1 MPRTPDHKSGVFS
14 EDHFDHTSAYAHIIP
29 PAEILSA
36 YRQGYFPMA
45 VHKRADA
52 DVFWYTARERG
63 IIPLDDFHMPRRSL
77 KYFRKYGFGYSI
89 NHDFRGVIEGCADR
103 DSSWINPVIRDTFLY
118 LHEHEIAHSVEV
130 WKDEVLIGGLYGLA
144 LGGVF
149 FAESMFQY
157 HDEGHKAAMYYCHKQ
172 LQKQDFSLW
181 DVQFYTNHLGRFGCT
196 EISGARYRRLL
207 NEALKQG
214 VSFT

>member
-1 MPRTPDHKSGVFS
+1 MPQAPDNKSGMFPEKQPDHNSVN
-14 EDHFDHTSAYAHIIP
+14 ANIIP
-29 PAEILSA
+29 PTEILSA

-45 VHKRADA
+45 ISKRADA
-52 DVFWYTARERG
+52 DVFWYTAKERG
-63 IIPLDDFHMPRRSL
+63 IIPLDEFHMPRRSL
-77 KYFRKYGFGYSI
+77 KYFRKYGFEYSI
-89 NHDFRGVIEGCADR
+89 NRDFRGVIEGCADR
-103 DSSWINPVIRDTFLY
+103 ESSWINPVIRDTFLY

-130 WKDEVLIGGLYGLA
+130 WKEGVLIGGLYGLA

-157 HDEGHKAAMYYCHKQ
+157 HDEGHKAAMYYCHNQ
-172 LQKQDFSLW
+172 LRQQGFLLW
-181 DVQFYTNHLGRFGCT
+181 DVQFYTEHLGRFGCT

-207 NEALKQG
+207 NQALKQN

>member
-1 MPRTPDHKSGVFS
+1 MPRIPENDSNDF
-14 EDHFDHTSAYAHIIP
+14 FDNSMEQSPAYAHIIP

-45 VHKRADA
+45 VDKRDDA

-77 KYFRKYGFGYSI
+77 KYFRKYGFEYSI
-89 NHDFRGVIEGCADR
+89 NSDFRGVVEGCADR

-130 WKDEVLIGGLYGLA
+130 RKEGILIGGLYGLA

-157 HDEGHKAAMYYCHKQ
+157 HDEGHKAAMYFCHKQ
-172 LQKQDFSLW
+172 LQKQGFFLW
-181 DVQFYTNHLGRFGCT
+181 DVQFYTEHLGRFGCT
-196 EISGARYRRLL
+196 EISAARYRKLL
-207 NEALKQG
+207 NEALKQN